1 MFVNFEIMFMNFY
14 VLAFI
19 ICYYVHN
26 CRTRMVSS
34 IGMQTFWIH
43 CISVIESRSPKLLAT
58 HNHLKFDIYV
68 LSGND
73 SFITG
78 RIYNTSTPLHVA
90 W

>member
-19 ICYYVHN
+19 ICYYVNN

-34 IGMQTFWIH
+34 IGMKTFLLH
-43 CISVIESRSPKLLAT
+43 CISVMGSRSPKLLT
-58 HNHLKFDIYV
+58 IHNHLKFDIYY

-73 SFITG
+73 SFIRG
-78 RIYNTSTPLHVA
+78 EFITPLHVA